1 MATQD
6 KILASAIQL
15 DFNSVTGLEVKHVHL
30 NDVND
35 FLTLVAR
42 IRRNDFVVTAE
53 VFDNEQTVKIHMT
66 DLVSRDAI
74 HIAITADAY
83 ESLHTNITRSTSN
96 FSIRKT
102 KKPARS
108 RNAPA
113 PNLLTERN
121 DSCERSLHHPPQQCN
136 YFRRELLRRD

>member
-53 VFDNEQTVKIHMT
+53 VFDDEQTVKIHMT
-66 DLVSRDAI
+66 DLVSRNAI

-83 ESLHTNITRSTSN
+83 EFFEAILFAYKHHAINIEILNPEMKEVDALPQRTD
-96 FSIRKT
+96 SIENENRK
-102 KKPARS
+102 
-108 RNAPA
+108 
-113 PNLLTERN
+113 E
-121 DSCERSLHHPPQQCN
+121 
-136 YFRRELLRRD
+136 

>member
-83 ESLHTNITRSTSN
+83 EFFEAILFAYKHHALNIEFLNPENEKAGTSH
-96 FSIRKT
+96 
-102 KKPARS
+102 ARTGF
-108 RNAPA
+108 A
-113 PNLLTERN
+113 N
-121 DSCERSLHHPPQQCN
+121 DN
-136 YFRRELLRRD
+136 

>member
-15 DFNSVTGLEVKHVHL
+15 DFNSVTGLEIKHVHL

-42 IRRNDFVVTAE
+42 IRRNDFAVTAE

-83 ESLHTNITRSTSN
+83 EFFKAILFVYKHHAINIEILNPENEGAGTLPQRTG
-96 FSIRKT
+96 SIENEN
-102 KKPARS
+102 
-108 RNAPA
+108 RN
-113 PNLLTERN
+113 E
-121 DSCERSLHHPPQQCN
+121 
-136 YFRRELLRRD
+136 

>member
-15 DFNSVTGLEVKHVHL
+15 DFNSVTGLEIKHVHL

-83 ESLHTNITRSTSN
+83 EFFKAILFAYKHHAINIEILNPENEKAGTSTTRTG
-96 FSIRKT
+96 F
-102 KKPARS
+102 A
-108 RNAPA
+108 
-113 PNLLTERN
+113 N
-121 DSCERSLHHPPQQCN
+121 D
-136 YFRRELLRRD
+136 